1 MKDDIVAR
9 FNFMSDEMKQLK
21 ENQHLVH
28 RVIVAIGKDKPL
40 NQPNVGA
47 NNDFVGG
54 MGPRVNNNPLFENFQ
69 NMEVPLGLGNVPF
82 TENPPR
88 MESILHLI
96 NPPRTKNV
104 LHIENSHRN
113 ENNDHVNVNVP
124 IRIENAL

>member
-1 MKDDIVAR
+1 MKDDVVAR

-54 MGPRVNNNPLFENFQ
+54 MGLGVNNNPLFENFQ
-69 NMEVPLGLGNVPF
+69 NMEVPLRLGNVPF
-82 TENPPR
+82 TKNPQR

-96 NPPRTKNV
+96 KPTKNKKCP
-104 LHIENSHRN
+104 S
-113 ENNDHVNVNVP
+113 
-124 IRIENAL
+124 